1 MFDNNFGYFGNG
13 IEGYAHYM
21 QSFNNNFSNDDNGF
35 DSDDLYDDDLCY
47 EDDYIKE
54 DVQHSYKIAL
64 MCVKYIKEE
73 ITSFRDFV
81 NSFLSGFCFP
91 FSTPESQNNLDK
103 IFDLFNEA
111 ISFLKLYNGYSQNP
125 DLVAK
130 HSKDIE
136 KFFYYLTDNKIKLFK
151 LQTKISEKNTAS
163 LDNSS
168 DFESVQ
174 SNLKEKYS
182 KKLKV
187 IEDFIA
193 ENDF

>member
-81 NSFLSGFCFP
+81 TSFLSVIYVFTSFVLV
-91 FSTPESQNNLDK
+91 NV
-103 IFDLFNEA
+103 IFL
-111 ISFLKLYNGYSQNP
+111 SPSKLTVHPS
-125 DLVAK
+125 DA
-130 HSKDIE
+130 
-136 KFFYYLTDNKIKLFK
+136 LTDSALYSNV
-151 LQTKISEKNTAS
+151 S
-163 LDNSS
+163 LT
-168 DFESVQ
+168 VT
-174 SNLKEKYS
+174 
-182 KKLKV
+182 V
-187 IEDFIA
+187 IL
-193 ENDF
+193 